1 MTIKLFIIVY
11 FYKNENKSFDKFMT
25 NSSDKLYQDEVIDIM
40 RNGGTKINAH
50 DKCCV
55 VILAFFL

>member
-1 MTIKLFIIVY
+1 MRKFYEKVKIILTRT
-11 FYKNENKSFDKFMT
+11 KIIR
-25 NSSDKLYQDEVIDIM
+25 LYQDEVIDIM